1 MVYVTGDMHGD
12 ASRFS
17 DPRLKK
23 LKKGIRCSFAVI
35 SAFFGTGAKQSK
47 SF

>member
-23 LKKGIRCSFAVI
+23 LKKWGY
-35 SAFFGTGAKQSK
+35 SACLR
-47 SF
+47 

>member
-23 LKKGIRCSFAVI
+23 GILCLFAVI
-35 SAFFGTGAKQSK
+35 SASSGMAAKQNK